1 MESYLA
7 HNLQLIGLPAASL
20 CAGVLN
26 TIAGGG
32 SFLTLPILLATMQAR
47 GFSSVSA
54 QATNI
59 TALWPGQWSS
69 IAVFRQDLR
78 LHAHRI
84 VPLSLAS
91 LAGGIVGAWLLLLTP
106 NQRFLHLLPWLML
119 FAATMFFVSDWLG
132 RWTARH
138 RAAHVSEFWLIT
150 GMIAV
155 SAYVGYF
162 GAGGGFL
169 VMALLAVCGIT
180 GMREMIALKTVNG
193 LVSIGIAVAWFALHG
208 RIAWRDCMAMAV
220 LATVGGYLAAH
231 SSRKIDPVWMR
242 RFVSF
247 IGFATAAW
255 FFWSDYRH

>member
-1 MESYLA
+1 
-7 HNLQLIGLPAASL
+7 
-20 CAGVLN
+20 
-26 TIAGGG
+26 
-32 SFLTLPILLATMQAR
+32 MQAR

-119 FAATMFFVSDWLG
+119 FAAFMFFISDPLG
-132 RWTARH
+132 KWVNRH
-138 RAAHVSEFWLIT
+138 RAARVSEFWLVA
-150 GMIAV
+150 GIAV
-155 SAYVGYF
+155 ISAYVGYF

-169 VMALLAVCGIT
+169 VMAWLGVCGIAE
-180 GMREMIALKTVNG
+180 MKEMIALKTVNG
-193 LVSIGIAVAWFALHG
+193 FVSIGIAVVWFILHAH
-208 RIAWRDCMAMAV
+208 IEWRLCVVLAV
-220 LATVGGYLAAH
+220 LATLGGYLAAH
-231 SSRKIDPVWMR
+231 TSRRVHPVWMR

-255 FFWSDYRH
+255 FFWRDYAH